1 MTWETYFPT
10 CRFGRDR
17 LPRRPGV
24 YAIYFDEELVYIGQ
38 SNNVAARYFGHR
50 IRHGYGKTIITPW
63 GDIPGET
70 HIAVKVKQ
78 SRRYGDWAMDE
89 IRLICRLG
97 PKFNRQHLQR
107 RSA

>member
-1 MTWETYFPT
+1 MTWETYFP
-10 CRFGRDR
+10 
-17 LPRRPGV
+17 
-24 YAIYFDEELVYIGQ
+24 
-38 SNNVAARYFGHR
+38 
-50 IRHGYGKTIITPW
+50 
-63 GDIPGET
+63 
-70 HIAVKVKQ
+70 VKVKQ